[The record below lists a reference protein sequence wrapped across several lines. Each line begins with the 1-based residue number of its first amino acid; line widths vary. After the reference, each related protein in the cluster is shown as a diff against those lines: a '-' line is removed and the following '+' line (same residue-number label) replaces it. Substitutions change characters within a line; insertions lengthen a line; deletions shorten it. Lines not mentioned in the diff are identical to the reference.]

1 MAISGRLT
9 DKIALITGAGSG
21 FGRASALRFAAEG
34 ASVVCV
40 DRNADAAHSAADDIA
55 AAGGTALALTAD
67 VSSAADAERMTT
79 TTLEHFGRID
89 IVFANA
95 GIPGS
100 GDAHTTTEEEWDRVI
115 AINLKG
121 VWLTSKYA
129 LPHMVERRSGVII
142 NQASV
147 GGLIGIPG
155 IFPYAAAKGGV
166 ISMTRQMAA
175 AYAPH
180 NIRVN
185 AICPGGVY
193 TPLVELSRQKRGL
206 TASSVEEA
214 NAIAARNYPLGRLG
228 TVEEIAS
235 LALFL
240 ASDEAAWITGGIYP
254 VDGGRGAVG
263 TIPTD

>member
-185 AICPGGVY
+185 AIC
-193 TPLVELSRQKRGL
+193 RAGL
-206 TASSVEEA
+206 HPA
-214 NAIAARNYPLGRLG
+214 GG
-228 TVEEIAS
+228 TVPSKARPDRQQRRGS
-235 LALFL
+235 QRYRRTQLPPGP
-240 ASDEAAWITGGIYP
+240 SRHSGGDRLPRPLPRQRRSRLDHRGHLP

>member
-1 MAISGRLT
+1 MAAQGRLT
-9 DKIALITGAGSG
+9 DKVALITGAGSG

-34 ASVVCV
+34 ARVACV
-40 DRNADAAHSAADDIA
+40 DLDADAARRVAEQISE
-55 AAGGTALALTAD
+55 AGGTAVALAAD
-67 VSSAADAERMTT
+67 VSAAADAERMTEE
-79 TTLEHFGRID
+79 TLARFDRID
-89 IVFANA
+89 VVFANA

-100 GDAHTTTEEEWDRVI
+100 GDAADTTEEEWDRVI
-115 AINLKG
+115 AVNLKG
-121 VWLTSKYA
+121 VWLTSRYA

-166 ISMTRQMAA
+166 VSITRQMAA
-175 AYAPH
+175 AYAPD

-193 TPLVELSRQKRGL
+193 TPLVERSRQKRGL
-206 TASSVEEA
+206 TAATVAEA
-214 NAIAARNYPLGRLG
+214 NAAAARHYPLGRLG
-228 TVEEIAS
+228 TVEDIAS

-240 ASDEAAWITGGIYP
+240 ASDEADWITGGIYT
-254 VDGGRGAVG
+254 VDGGRSAVG
-263 TIPTD
+263 TLPTH